1 MGRFEKGG
9 LIPVANREHVH
20 TGSDNEGT
28 ISNGG
33 ESDEVQQSLFP
44 LVEFMAEGPV
54 KPKRRNG
61 KPQPASMSMFE
72 WALQFINR
80 RGRRSRSRN
89 IDRKCA
95 GERRRRDCDQI
106 RRLA

>member
-1 MGRFEKGG
+1 M
-9 LIPVANREHVH
+9 H

-44 LVEFMAEGPV
+44 LVEFIAEGPV
-54 KPKRRNG
+54 KPKHRNG

-72 WALQFINR
+72 RALQFINR
-80 RGRRSRSRN
+80 RGRRSRSVRD

-95 GERRRRDCDQI
+95 EERRRRDCDQI
-106 RRLA
+106 RQLA